1 MNVKRR
7 ACILAG
13 AAVVSL
19 AVIVLLVLVGARS
32 PAPAPTDPSSA
43 LPRYTIGE
51 YNGRLAVYT
60 DGQELPR
67 EVYDV
72 YLATLPEEEQ
82 LRLRAGIPVED
93 DVQLQ
98 QLLEDYTS

>member
-7 ACILAG
+7 IYILAG
-13 AAVVSL
+13 AAAVSL
-19 AVIVLLVLVGARS
+19 AVIVLLVLVGARR
-32 PAPAPTDPSSA
+32 PAPAPADPSSTP
-43 LPRYTIGE
+43 PRYTIGE
-51 YNGRLAVYT
+51 YDGRLAVYA
-60 DGQELPR
+60 DGQELPK

-82 LRLRAGIPVED
+82 IRLRAGIPVED
-93 DVQLQ
+93 DIQLQ